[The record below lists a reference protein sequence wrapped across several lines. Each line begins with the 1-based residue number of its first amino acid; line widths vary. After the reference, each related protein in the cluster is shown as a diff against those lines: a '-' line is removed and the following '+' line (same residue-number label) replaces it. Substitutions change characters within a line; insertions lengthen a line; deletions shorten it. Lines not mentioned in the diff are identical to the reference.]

1 LIKNVAIIGSGSHS
15 SSSINL
21 LMRYFNFTDMG
32 IYDNSFEE
40 GVQEGIHSVPLIGS
54 INDIELNQDVFLSI
68 GDNSLREQYFVKFKD
83 QLIKKNLFH
92 ESSLQEKDVKFG
104 QSNQVFSHT
113 YINSKTII
121 GDNNIINTGSIIE
134 HDCEVGDHNHI
145 SIGAIIGG
153 RASIGNKCFIGLGAV
168 ILNKLSICD
177 NVIIGAGAVVIRNIN
192 DPGTYVGNPVRKI
205 K

>member
-1 LIKNVAIIGSGSHS
+1 LIKKVAIVGAGSHTK
-15 SSSINL
+15 SSINL
-21 LMRYFNFTDMG
+21 LMSYFNISDMC
-32 IYDNSFEE
+32 IYDSSFVEGEQEVINS
-40 GVQEGIHSVPLIGS
+40 IPLIGS
-54 INDIELNQDVFLSI
+54 IDDIELNQDVFLSI
-68 GDNSLREQYFVKFKD
+68 GDNNLREKYFLKFKD
-83 QLIKKNLFH
+83 QVIKKNLFH

-153 RASIGNKCFIGLGAV
+153 RASIGNKCFIGAGAV
-168 ILNKLSICD
+168 ILNKLSVCD
-177 NVIIGAGAVVIRNIN
+177 NVIIGAGAVVICNIN
-192 DPGTYVGNPVRKI
+192 EPGTYVGNPAKKI